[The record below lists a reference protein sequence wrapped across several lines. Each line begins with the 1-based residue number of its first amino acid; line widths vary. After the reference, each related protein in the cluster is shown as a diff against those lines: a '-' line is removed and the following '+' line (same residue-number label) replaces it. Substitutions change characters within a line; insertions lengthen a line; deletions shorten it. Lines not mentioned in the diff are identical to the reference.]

1 MKIFTT
7 SRIQQ
12 GENKLLNISRLKIN
26 KYKIGFLTEN
36 NRVG

>member
-12 GENKLLNISRLKIN
+12 GKNKLLNISRLKIN